1 MVMVIRLI
9 TSNTFSIAC
18 FRYVRFGKQC
28 THEYAIPKIKVLC
41 NLHCL
46 KARLRLP
53 YNKYQ
58 RRSRLNLISQ
68 QLGVSVEYLFGKDD
82 ILAKLD
88 RN

>member
-1 MVMVIRLI
+1 MNGNGYKTNYFEHLWYYMFQICPIWKTV
-9 TSNTFSIAC
+9 
-18 FRYVRFGKQC
+18 
-28 THEYAIPKIKVLC
+28 THEYAIPKIKMLC

-82 ILAKLD
+82 DILAKL
-88 RN
+88 